1 MATTATKP
9 PAPDTTEISAGS
21 DTGPWVALKSRIKTH
36 YDLLSEYYYSLWGEH
51 IHHGYFTED
60 PSDTKEAAQRRL
72 ISLLLERSNLS
83 SSLRVLD
90 VGCGVG
96 GTSRHL
102 ALEHACNV
110 TGVTISGKQVEI
122 AKRLSHD
129 EAAKLAG
136 NSSGTTDAEN
146 AGEWTS
152 LPPGKVRFIE
162 LDAEKMGEYFDG
174 TIGKEGDFDAV
185 WISEAMSHLP
195 HKQLFFDNAFK
206 LLKSGG
212 QGKLVVADWFK
223 AEELT
228 EQQMR
233 DDIKPI
239 EDGMLLPP
247 LCTMAEY
254 VSHAEIAGFRV
265 YSEPFDISDNVK
277 KTWDISLSLVQNPS
291 LWMLAIAAGRDII
304 SFLRAFQAMR
314 RGYSNR
320 TFKYA
325 VMVFEKA

>member
-1 MATTATKP
+1 MATAATITPTTAE
-9 PAPDTTEISAGS
+9 APSS
-21 DTGPWVALKSRIKTH
+21 VDTGAWAGLKDRIKTH
-36 YDLLSEYYYSLWGEH
+36 YDLLSDYYYSLWGEH

-60 PSDTKEAAQRRL
+60 PTDTKEAAQRRL
-72 ISLLLERSNLS
+72 ITLLLERSEVPSNS
-83 SSLRVLD
+83 RVLD

-96 GTSRHL
+96 GTTRYL
-102 ALEHACNV
+102 AHEHSCSV

-122 AKRLSHD
+122 ARRLSDD
-129 EAAKLAG
+129 EAARL
-136 NSSGTTDAEN
+136 SGESTEKVE
-146 AGEWTS
+146 GWTS
-152 LPPGKVRFIE
+152 LSPGKVRFIE

-174 TIGKEGDFDAV
+174 TEGKEGDFDAV

-212 QGKLVVADWFK
+212 SGKLVVADWFK
-223 AEELT
+223 AENLG
-228 EQQMR
+228 EQEMQ
-233 DDIKPI
+233 DDILPI
-239 EDGMLLPP
+239 EAGMLLPP
-247 LCTMAEY
+247 LCTMSEY
-254 VSHAEIAGFRV
+254 VEHAKTAGFKV
-265 YSEPFDISDNVK
+265 YSEPFDISENVK

-314 RGYSNR
+314 RGYKNK

-325 VMVFEKA
+325 VIAFEKA

>member
-1 MATTATKP
+1 MATAATLTPSAVDTA
-9 PAPDTTEISAGS
+9 ADSGA
-21 DTGPWVALKSRIKTH
+21 WAALKGKIKTH

-51 IHHGYFTED
+51 IHHGYFLDD

-72 ISLLLERSNLS
+72 ISLLLERSNVS
-83 SSLRVLD
+83 TGSRVLD

-96 GTSRHL
+96 GTSRQL
-102 ALEHACNV
+102 AREHSCTV

-122 AKRLSHD
+122 AKRLSND
-129 EAAKLAG
+129 EAAKL
-136 NSSGTTDAEN
+136 SPETTGSEGPEL
-146 AGEWTS
+146 GEWIS

-162 LDAEKMGEYFDG
+162 LDAEKMGDYFDG
-174 TIGKEGDFDAV
+174 TAGKEGDYDAV

-212 QGKLVVADWFK
+212 KLVVADWFK
-223 AEELT
+223 AEDLT
-228 EQQMR
+228 DKQME

-239 EDGMLLPP
+239 EAGMLLPP
-247 LCTMAEY
+247 LCTMSEY
-254 VSHAEIAGFRV
+254 VEHAKTAGFKV
-265 YSEPFDISDNVK
+265 YSEPLDISENVK
-277 KTWDISLSLVQNPS
+277 KTWDISLSLIQNPS
-291 LWMLAIAAGRDII
+291 LWMLAIAAGREII

-314 RGYSNR
+314 RGYGNK

-325 VMVFEKA
+325 VIAFDKA

>member
-1 MATTATKP
+1 MATA
-9 PAPDTTEISAGS
+9 AVLNSSAVESTT
-21 DTGPWVALKSRIKTH
+21 DTGPWVALKGKIKSH

-51 IHHGYFTED
+51 IHHGYFLDD
-60 PSDTKEAAQRRL
+60 PTDTKEAAQRRL
-72 ISLLLERSNLS
+72 ISLLLERSNVS
-83 SSLRVLD
+83 AGSRVLD

-102 ALEHACNV
+102 AREHSCSV

-122 AKRLSHD
+122 AKRLSND
-129 EAAKLAG
+129 EVVKI
-136 NSSGTTDAEN
+136 SKESTDSLEN
-146 AGEWTS
+146 LGEEWIS

-162 LDAEKMGEYFDG
+162 LDAEKMGDYFDG
-174 TIGKEGDFDAV
+174 TEGKEGGYDAV

-212 QGKLVVADWFK
+212 GGKLVVADWFK
-223 AEELT
+223 AEGLDDK
-228 EQQMR
+228 QME

-239 EDGMLLPP
+239 EAGMLLPP
-247 LCTMAEY
+247 LCTMSEY
-254 VSHAEIAGFRV
+254 VEHAKKAGFKV
-265 YSEPFDISDNVK
+265 YSEPFDISENVK
-277 KTWDISLSLVQNPS
+277 KTWDISLSLIQNPS

-314 RGYSNR
+314 RGYGNK

-325 VMVFEKA
+325 VIAFEKA